1 MTWNMHKVLL
11 QYMSKKHLE
20 AYSVRPLICAV
31 DPAVFGIDLEDYL
44 IGMYITPATGQSQC
58 SEEP

>member
-1 MTWNMHKVLL
+1 MHKVLL

-44 IGMYITPATGQSQC
+44 IGMYITTATGHSQC
-58 SEEP
+58 SGEP